1 MRKNGIYQVFDKEF
15 NKDNMYQNILNKLE
29 KKEKQKRIKKYS
41 FVSVS
46 LIIILFCFF
55 FTKNMFQKDVS
66 KVADE
71 NKDEININ
79 EINQNIYDD
88 ISNADVYILDT
99 YDSTISVEPLKLSIP
114 TGLELDTIYIVY
126 TKNEDTSQYD
136 IVHDIIQSYIGE
148 DKAVNVTYSTISK
161 PIRDVNVVD
170 GEASFIDGV
179 EVMISKDN
187 TTFIV
192 ELLYDDVY
200 YDIESYNLELDEV
213 LKIVK
218 GIIE

>member
-1 MRKNGIYQVFDKEF
+1 
-15 NKDNMYQNILNKLE
+15 
-29 KKEKQKRIKKYS
+29 
-41 FVSVS
+41 
-46 LIIILFCFF
+46 
-55 FTKNMFQKDVS
+55 MFQKDIS

-126 TKNEDTSQYD
+126 TKNEDTGQYD

-218 GIIE
+218 SIIE

>member
-55 FTKNMFQKDVS
+55 FTKNMFQKDIS